1 MSKHLKRL
9 NAPRALKLHRKE
21 RKWTVKSN
29 AGPHPLKTA
38 IPVGLIIRDYLN
50 LTDTMREAKRI
61 LSNEEILVDEII
73 RKNYKFP
80 CGLMDVISIPKIKK
94 DYRILFDRRGK
105 LTLVPIESKDAK
117 WKLCRIEN
125 TTILKKSINTTI
137 ITI

>member
-61 LSNEEILVDEII
+61 LSNEGHLSNVHASTLIKEKGKELKWALLAHLSANNNTPEKAEESFETIV
-73 RKNYKFP
+73 KNKVAYSVLSRDK
-80 CGLMDVISIPKIKK
+80 
-94 DYRILFDRRGK
+94 
-105 LTLVPIESKDAK
+105 ESGS
-117 WKLCRIEN
+117 WKL
-125 TTILKKSINTTI
+125 
-137 ITI
+137 